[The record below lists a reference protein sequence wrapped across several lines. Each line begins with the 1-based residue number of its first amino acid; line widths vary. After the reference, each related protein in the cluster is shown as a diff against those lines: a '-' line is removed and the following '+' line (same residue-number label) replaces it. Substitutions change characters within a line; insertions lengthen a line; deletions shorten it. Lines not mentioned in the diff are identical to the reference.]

1 MSLINWKVELKC
13 KWMSHCI
20 LSAVGT
26 YNDDVHPNNNILAI
40 KDTQRYVPAV
50 TLSAQENQK
59 LKKKNCLANDLKDHC
74 IGMTVK
80 RKVRVN
86 IREMSIY
93 IISRIKICRC

>member
-20 LSAVGT
+20 LSAVST
-26 YNDDVHPNNNILAI
+26 DNDVHTMIRSCSHFVSTR
-40 KDTQRYVPAV
+40 KSKT
-50 TLSAQENQK
+50 
-59 LKKKNCLANDLKDHC
+59 KKNCLANDLKDHC
-74 IGMTVK
+74 IGMTIK
-80 RKVRVN
+80 QKVRVN